1 MLRHYAK
8 HPTSESEDDMGDL
21 GVPELLIILA
31 IALAIFGPGKI
42 AGLGKALGTSLKEF
56 RRSVRDDEPG
66 SNAEHPATN
75 NEEVPATI
83 R

>member
-1 MLRHYAK
+1 
-8 HPTSESEDDMGDL
+8 MGDL

-56 RRSVRDDEPG
+56 RRSVRDDEPA
-66 SNAEHPATN
+66 SSTEHSTAN
-75 NEEVPATI
+75 RDEAPATI

>member
-1 MLRHYAK
+1 
-8 HPTSESEDDMGDL
+8 MGDL

-42 AGLGKALGTSLKEF
+42 AGLGKVLGTSLKEF

-66 SNAEHPATN
+66 SNVEHPATN
-75 NEEVPATI
+75 RDEVPATT

>member
-1 MLRHYAK
+1 
-8 HPTSESEDDMGDL
+8 MGDL

-56 RRSVRDDEPG
+56 RRSIRDDEPAG
-66 SNAEHPATN
+66 SAEHPATN
-75 NEEVPATI
+75 RDEVLTTT

>member
-1 MLRHYAK
+1 
-8 HPTSESEDDMGDL
+8 MGDL

-56 RRSVRDDEPG
+56 RRAVRDEAPTT
-66 SNAEHPATN
+66 SAEHPATN
-75 NEEVPATI
+75 RDEVPATI

>member
-1 MLRHYAK
+1 
-8 HPTSESEDDMGDL
+8 MGDL

-56 RRSVRDDEPG
+56 RRTVRDEAPA
-66 SNAEHPATN
+66 SSAEHPAAN
-75 NEEVPATI
+75 RDEAPATG

>member
-1 MLRHYAK
+1 
-8 HPTSESEDDMGDL
+8 MGDL

-56 RRSVRDDEPG
+56 RRSIHDDEP
-66 SNAEHPATN
+66 ATTT
-75 NEEVPATI
+75 EQPTTSHDELPVSTH
-83 R
+83 

>member
-1 MLRHYAK
+1 
-8 HPTSESEDDMGDL
+8 MGDL

-42 AGLGKALGTSLKEF
+42 VGLGKALGTSLKEF
-56 RRSVRDDEPG
+56 RRSVRDDEPT
-66 SNAEHPATN
+66 SSAEHPATN
-75 NEEVPATI
+75 RDEVLTTT